1 MIHQPQQIQQT
12 KRKHLRQFI
21 VEQSIILVVVQNN
34 IICIDGDGVNFFFL
48 DKVQQTHEH
57 QSQIELDELLK
68 IN

>member
-21 VEQSIILVVVQNN
+21 VEQSVILVVVQYN
-34 IICIDGDGVNFFFL
+34 IICIDGVNFFFL

>member
-21 VEQSIILVVVQNN
+21 VEQSVILVVVQYN
-34 IICIDGDGVNFFFL
+34 IICIDDVNFFFL